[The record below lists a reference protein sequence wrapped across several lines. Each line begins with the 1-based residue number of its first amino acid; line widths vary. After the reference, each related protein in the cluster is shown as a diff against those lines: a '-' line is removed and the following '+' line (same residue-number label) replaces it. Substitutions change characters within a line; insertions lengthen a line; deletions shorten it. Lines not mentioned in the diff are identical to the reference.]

1 MAIAD
6 IYCDC
11 MKLLFFELIQ
21 VAIGRRERLSHT
33 PTEME
38 WRELY
43 AMAEKQAVIGIC
55 FCGVQRFQRLGY
67 DIPMDLYM
75 KWLGMAAKIQQ
86 RNEVVNAQCVEV
98 QKMMEKAGFRTYIM
112 KGQGNSA
119 LYRVSYDDDN
129 DNLCLLRQSGDIDIY
144 LDGGFDKVNDFVQRT
159 CPTNEINEL
168 EIHYHCLPDTE
179 VEIHYRPFI
188 MRNPFKNRKLQR
200 FFVEEGEKC
209 FENKIALPNGVG
221 EIAAPTTTF
230 NLVHQMV
237 HIYHHLLIGGV
248 GLRQLMD
255 YYFVLRDAS
264 TKGKVLRQAQ
274 EPSFK
279 VSGGSIVV
287 AEPVEVQEVSKVVH
301 DLGLDRFASALMW
314 VIAHVFA
321 NDGFDP
327 STGSGQ
333 AKLTTGNDN
342 ENLYP
347 WEPNEKDG
355 KFLLNEILLSGNF
368 GNYDERLPQHRNK
381 WQSFWMLS
389 VHNLRL
395 FRFTYDDWFWGP
407 LWRLYQ
413 FVWRKSKG
421 FK

>member
-1 MAIAD
+1 M
-6 IYCDC
+6 
-11 MKLLFFELIQ
+11 
-21 VAIGRRERLSHT
+21 
-33 PTEME
+33 
-38 WRELY
+38 
-43 AMAEKQAVIGIC
+43 
-55 FCGVQRFQRLGY
+55 
-67 DIPMDLYM
+67 
-75 KWLGMAAKIQQ
+75 
-86 RNEVVNAQCVEV
+86 
-98 QKMMEKAGFRTYIM
+98 
-112 KGQGNSA
+112 
-119 LYRVSYDDDN
+119 
-129 DNLCLLRQSGDIDIY
+129 
-144 LDGGFDKVNDFVQRT
+144 
-159 CPTNEINEL
+159 
-168 EIHYHCLPDTE
+168 
-179 VEIHYRPFI
+179 
-188 MRNPFKNRKLQR
+188 
-200 FFVEEGEKC
+200 
-209 FENKIALPNGVG
+209 PNGVG

-279 VSGGSIVV
+279 VSRGSIVV

-327 STGSGQ
+327 STSSGQ